1 MWKEFGGFQFFSEDW
16 CNPSNT
22 LCFSLIFTYKAK
34 DLCYMGEKRFSKV
47 SVVLLVTD
55 LILSIVCGHVL
66 FLFLVVLF
74 LVVLFFRL
82 FFIKKENPKT
92 LKIFKKTKM
101 FYFVS
106 CFICFWGLHEIWY
119 LSWFRTCLTLWRNLN
134 SVCVI

>member
-1 MWKEFGGFQFFSEDW
+1 
-16 CNPSNT
+16 
-22 LCFSLIFTYKAK
+22 
-34 DLCYMGEKRFSKV
+34 MGEKRFSKV

-106 CFICFWGLHEIWY
+106 CFICF
-119 LSWFRTCLTLWRNLN
+119 
-134 SVCVI
+134 